1 MSRTQLAIALIF
13 VVPILWGFN
22 FLIAR
27 SAPGVIAPNAL
38 AGERWLFACV
48 LFCAVAWRELWAQ
61 RRVVLADWRHMLVL
75 GALGMWICGAWVYI
89 AGQSTNATNMALIYA
104 ISPVMI
110 AVISRVWLKESFN
123 AVQGCGVALAL
134 AGVVHVVLKGRWAD
148 LAHLQWEPGD
158 LWMLGAMISWTFF
171 TILLRRWST
180 PITDLARL
188 GVMSFAGVL
197 VILPFAAWEA
207 ATGPLPVWSVHG
219 VLLALAA
226 AVLPGFAAYLGYTFM
241 LRQRG
246 ARGRGALPRAAVCG
260 RDGLADPGR
269 AHPRLSRGGAAA
281 HPARN
286 LARQS
291 ALAGAGSSAA
301 AIASSTRSSQT
312 NCSFSRTSAGM
323 SS

>member
-1 MSRTQLAIALIF
+1 MPSLTRTQLAVALIF

-27 SAPGVIAPNAL
+27 SAPGVIAPHAL

-134 AGVVHVVLKGRWAD
+134 AGVVHVVLKGRWAQ

-180 PITDLARL
+180 PLTDLARL

-207 ATGPLPVWSVHG
+207 ATGPLPMWSVHG

-241 LRQRG
+241 LRQLG
-246 ARGRGALPRAAVCG
+246 AARAGVVLYLGPPYAAVMAWLILG
-260 RDGLADPGR
+260 EPIHVYHVVGLLLILPGIWLVNR
-269 AHPRLSRGGAAA
+269 R
-281 HPARN
+281 
-286 LARQS
+286 
-291 ALAGAGSSAA
+291 
-301 AIASSTRSSQT
+301 
-312 NCSFSRTSAGM
+312 
-323 SS
+323 